1 MSSRRFEGW
10 REALDALGEYIGEGR
25 REVLRAE
32 AMRLDLLDWK
42 EMGRKL
48 DEMGRSP
55 RMALFCLHRG
65 GSSWGDGWN
74 ALYFSLPETWAVTP
88 EEWRLSHV

>member
-65 GSSWGDGWN
+65 GSSWGGRVER
-74 ALYFSLPETWAVTP
+74 ALLLATGNVGGDA
-88 EEWRLSHV
+88 